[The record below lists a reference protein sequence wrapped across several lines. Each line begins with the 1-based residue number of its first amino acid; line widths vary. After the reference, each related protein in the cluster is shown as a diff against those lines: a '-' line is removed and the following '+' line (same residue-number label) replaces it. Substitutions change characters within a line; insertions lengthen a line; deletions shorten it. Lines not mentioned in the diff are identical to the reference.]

1 MPARKNRGTPDNPMQ
16 EGWRK
21 KIQASQIINR
31 LFSHIQGEIDMTPT
45 QIKAAEI
52 ILRKIEPDLNKTD
65 VQQLDK
71 NGNPADAQV
80 VLQLSDKE
88 IINRY
93 LTSKLGADDGTSK
106 S

>member
-1 MPARKNRGTPDNPMQ
+1 MPARKNRGTTDNPMQ
-16 EGWRK
+16 DGWRK

-31 LFSHIQGEIDMTPT
+31 LFSHIQGELELSPT

-71 NGNPADAQV
+71 DGKPADN
-80 VLQLSDKE
+80 K
-88 IINRY
+88 
-93 LTSKLGADDGTSK
+93 LTVEFISAPKDT
-106 S
+106 

>member
-16 EGWRK
+16 DGWRK

-31 LFSHIQGEIDMTPT
+31 LFSHIQGELELTPT

-71 NGNPADAQV
+71 DGRPADN
-80 VLQLSDKE
+80 K
-88 IINRY
+88 
-93 LTSKLGADDGTSK
+93 LTVEFVNAPKDT
-106 S
+106 